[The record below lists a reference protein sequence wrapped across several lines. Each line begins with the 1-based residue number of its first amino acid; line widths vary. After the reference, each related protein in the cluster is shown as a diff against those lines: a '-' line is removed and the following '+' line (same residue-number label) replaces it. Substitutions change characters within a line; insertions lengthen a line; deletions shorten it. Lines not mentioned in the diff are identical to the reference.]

1 MKGSIAGLII
11 AIIILAAVYYLYTE
25 GYFYSVKIN
34 GIYVTLDSNFLEIE
48 KSIHVSYSNVS
59 ISAHG
64 DQDITIKICL
74 HNDNGL
80 ISDEVT
86 NVTVSHPF
94 TLISATPVPSKI
106 SPEGNETLCIVIKTP
121 MCNYAGSVDIT
132 IYVTKA

>member
-1 MKGSIAGLII
+1 MKGLIAGLII
-11 AIIILAAVYYLYTE
+11 VIIILAAVYYLYTE

-34 GIYVTLDSNFLEIE
+34 GIYVTLRSTFLSIE

-64 DQDITIKICL
+64 DQDITIKIFL
-74 HNDNGL
+74 KNDNL
-80 ISDEVT
+80 LFSDELT

-106 SPEGNETLCIVIKTP
+106 TPGDNETLCIVIKTP
-121 MCNYAGSVDIT
+121 MCNYAGSVDI
-132 IYVTKA
+132 ILYVTKA